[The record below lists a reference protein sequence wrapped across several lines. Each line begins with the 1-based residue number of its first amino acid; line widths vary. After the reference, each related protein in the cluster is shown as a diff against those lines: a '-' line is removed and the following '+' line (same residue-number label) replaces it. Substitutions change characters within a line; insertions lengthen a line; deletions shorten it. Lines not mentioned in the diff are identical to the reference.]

1 MSNQK
6 PNGKMLNASICVS
19 DISELY
25 KQGHSGFMKAKNGK
39 VYASLTV
46 WVNETEDQYGQSGSV
61 QLNPTLDGKGKREY
75 VGNIRKPKPKQ
86 AEPTGQGTTQQAQ
99 FGTPVVVPTETKVTL
114 TSDELPF

>member
-25 KQGHSGFMKAKNGK
+25 KQGHSAFMKAKNGK
-39 VYASLTV
+39 IYASLTV
-46 WVNETEDQYGQSGSV
+46 WINETENEYGAIGSI
-61 QLNPTLDGKGKREY
+61 QINPALDRNGKRGN
-75 VGNIRKPKPKQ
+75 VGYLRNPKPKQ
-86 AEPTGQGTTQQAQ
+86 VEIQNTSAHQPQ
-99 FGTPVVVPTETKVTL
+99 FGTPITVPMETKVTL